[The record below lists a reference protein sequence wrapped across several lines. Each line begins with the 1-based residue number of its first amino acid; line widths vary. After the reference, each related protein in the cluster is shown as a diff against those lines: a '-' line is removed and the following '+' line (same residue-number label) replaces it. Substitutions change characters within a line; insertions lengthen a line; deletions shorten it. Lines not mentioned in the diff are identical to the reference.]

1 MAQEKV
7 TVIAYIEVKPGTEE
21 AFLKAASAVV
31 AGTRAETAC
40 INYDLH
46 QSDETP
52 TLFMFYENWTS
63 MEGLQQHA
71 QSAHIQT
78 FRSSIADLLAKP
90 TDIKTYKMT
99 TEPAS

>member
-1 MAQEKV
+1 MTQEKV

-21 AFLKAASAVV
+21 TFLQAASAVV
-31 AGTRAETAC
+31 AATRAEAAC

-46 QSDETP
+46 RSDEKP
-52 TLFMFYENWTS
+52 SLFVFYENWTS
-63 MEGLQQHA
+63 MAGLQQHA
-71 QSAHIQT
+71 QSSHIQT
-78 FRSSIADLLAKP
+78 FRNTIADLLAKP